1 MPYET
6 YLPQDVTKHAQSS
19 LGANEIHPHTA
30 RGATLDGRP
39 TDRVPSY
46 NMKPVFVSLA
56 SCTGD
61 KGCLAKGSSKAQA
74 AVVTPLL
81 SS

>member
-1 MPYET
+1 M
-6 YLPQDVTKHAQSS
+6 
-19 LGANEIHPHTA
+19 
-30 RGATLDGRP
+30 RP
-39 TDRVPSY
+39 TSLKTSPSTRNHHWERTKSILTPPEGQLWTAALPTVPSY